1 MRKVS
6 LLEFIQI
13 FQSVI
18 SKKFT
23 ILLPSLGNEASV
35 FNYLNLHSSVVCRC
49 CMLFVLPFRTTTNLK
64 CFEKKDLPKF
74 NSTIIT
80 AEEREIEAVFNN
92 LLPVENFANVGSVS
106 SDEILQSEV
115 MQSSQFSLMEEKTQ
129 FPAVSAPM
137 EDAITSNISQA
148 QDTGKHYK

>member
-1 MRKVS
+1 
-6 LLEFIQI
+6 
-13 FQSVI
+13 
-18 SKKFT
+18 
-23 ILLPSLGNEASV
+23 
-35 FNYLNLHSSVVCRC
+35 
-49 CMLFVLPFRTTTNLK
+49 MLFVLLFRTTTNLK

-74 NSTIIT
+74 NSAIIT

-115 MQSSQFSLMEEKTQ
+115 MQSSQFSLEEKTH
-129 FPAVSAPM
+129 FPAVSTPL